1 MSAALALLKR
11 LALDVYGPECAKCGH
26 VVARPQ
32 LDHIEPRSHADLRVL
47 DPDNVQILC
56 PDCNR
61 LKGDTHRDY
70 RRFDSL
76 ARALRIL
83 YVNALAQ
90 EIENQRHMIELLTRA
105 KDKKRGRKQN
115 QD

>member
-1 MSAALALLKR
+1 MTPLELLKR
-11 LALDVYGPECAKCGH
+11 CALDVYGPECAKCGH
-26 VVARPQ
+26 VCARPQ
-32 LDHIEPRSHADLRVL
+32 LDHIEPRSHSDLRVL

-61 LKGDTHRDY
+61 LKADTHHDY
-70 RRFDSL
+70 RRFESFR
-76 ARALRIL
+76 RALRIV

-105 KDKKRGRKQN
+105 KEKKNGRKQS
-115 QD
+115 